1 MPSRRG
7 AFTLAELLVVIA
19 IIGMLIGLLLPAVQS
34 AQEAG
39 RRVQCLNNLKQIGL
53 GLLSYHESQMEFPPG
68 GASDVVPFG
77 VLPKYNGTSG
87 GSSWMVY
94 LLPFIEQRSLYDRWQ
109 FYGGDVNNAGSG
121 WCNANNENL
130 KSTTQLPGYR
140 CPSTSLPLQS
150 TWVGATGLYGMISTY
165 AGISGAVD
173 NADNGNGLSEK
184 RLARLSS
191 NSWGAGGIVSAGG
204 VLVPNAA
211 IRISQIRDGTSNTLM
226 VSEQGDMLTTQNG
239 TRVPWNASNW
249 NGWAIGTCF
258 YFNQDKDGNPVY
270 IVPDGSQPSQQDL
283 RTYSMTTIRYGINQK
298 TGWPDGTDTSGD
310 NCPMTGV
317 CYSGGANTPLNSTHP
332 FGVNALYCDGSVR
345 FLADTTSNTIL
356 GNLATRD
363 DETRKN

>member
-34 AQEAG
+34 AREAG

-150 TWVGATGLYGMISTY
+150 TWVGATGLY
-165 AGISGAVD
+165 
-173 NADNGNGLSEK
+173 
-184 RLARLSS
+184 
-191 NSWGAGGIVSAGG
+191 
-204 VLVPNAA
+204 
-211 IRISQIRDGTSNTLM
+211 
-226 VSEQGDMLTTQNG
+226 
-239 TRVPWNASNW
+239 
-249 NGWAIGTCF
+249 
-258 YFNQDKDGNPVY
+258 
-270 IVPDGSQPSQQDL
+270 
-283 RTYSMTTIRYGINQK
+283 
-298 TGWPDGTDTSGD
+298 
-310 NCPMTGV
+310 
-317 CYSGGANTPLNSTHP
+317 
-332 FGVNALYCDGSVR
+332 
-345 FLADTTSNTIL
+345 
-356 GNLATRD
+356 
-363 DETRKN
+363 